1 MSKGAAKLSGFNATK
16 DAQDLHKAMKGLGT
30 DDSVLIK
37 IFTGRPRK
45 HLQLIKKEFAHL
57 DKKSLENW
65 VEGETSGN
73 YETVLLNLLEPRAE
87 LKVKYLHKATAGV
100 GTNEDVLIQTLAP
113 ASNAELK
120 KLNELYQK
128 KHKSDLASLL
138 KSEISGDFAKLM
150 LEIVRGT
157 RPDDGPVDDDKAKAD
172 AHLLYKEGE
181 GKLGTNEAVFI
192 DIITHRSKA
201 HLQQVRRHY
210 EQKTGHTL
218 EKAIEKETS
227 GDFRK
232 ALLAF
237 LQTPA
242 EYHAQL
248 FDEAMKGTGTND
260 AQLVRLVTTLTKSQL
275 KEANLVYTKK
285 HQKTLAA
292 AIKSETSGNYEKAL
306 LGLLPPVA

>member
-1 MSKGAAKLSGFNATK
+1 
-16 DAQDLHKAMKGLGT
+16 
-30 DDSVLIK
+30 
-37 IFTGRPRK
+37 
-45 HLQLIKKEFAHL
+45 
-57 DKKSLENW
+57 
-65 VEGETSGN
+65 
-73 YETVLLNLLEPRAE
+73 
-87 LKVKYLHKATAGV
+87 
-100 GTNEDVLIQTLAP
+100 
-113 ASNAELK
+113 
-120 KLNELYQK
+120 
-128 KHKSDLASLL
+128 
-138 KSEISGDFAKLM
+138 
-150 LEIVRGT
+150 
-157 RPDDGPVDDDKAKAD
+157 
-172 AHLLYKEGE
+172 
-181 GKLGTNEAVFI
+181 
-192 DIITHRSKA
+192 
-201 HLQQVRRHY
+201 LQQVRRHY